1 MSAFPQ
7 LHISIGNASSGLDA
21 HRSSCGS
28 QMPRWSDV
36 HLLHS
41 TRLVQAELMQSV
53 NAGEYTG
60 WRLLCLDSAGSSREL
75 RTDYL
80 VMSHANL
87 TASPPTHPRIVV
99 IGDSTAATECA
110 KGLAQQ
116 QQRQSARSSSNAPEE
131 SPNITL
137 LYQQTHWPLSTSM
150 TRLQHSWFKPLL
162 RPPYYHASIWRRFL
176 SAVSTPLRSMFWAL
190 TEERLARVYE
200 ISPSLRPK
208 VKLVRDMFHG
218 SQQPTEAGDWLG
230 GAASL
235 GVQLV
240 QGEELSLQAD
250 GILLKD
256 GSVLR
261 ADVVVRT
268 GLGLYDSNIFSTA
281 VQLALGVKTEGAHL
295 YRGMLPPGVP
305 RLAFI
310 QGQAHPRLSIVKSR
324 RCRSGRCAAVAR
336 KCRGEARAC
345 STSDRE
351 TESLQAEWL
360 CSLLTEQ
367 ISLPARAT
375 MMSDVWAQQTWRRKT
390 MPRHRYQ
397 SSLQYPSMYTA
408 DYQQQLISDMGSH
421 YSKPLPPARQPE
433 ATPTPVGILRTPRLH
448 HLWKPTPLLDHPLG
462 GPAGLQHGHH
472 RQPLLRRERNPKGRA
487 RLYDFS
493 PPFQLRRQREL
504 GGRPPPTLAVSHRRL
519 SPNEAARR
527 LRQQCAH
534 LHLSVRRAEQRLAE
548 LDWKVGD
555 NGMSWDPRAR
565 PHVELGDSNPHAS
578 LAPHPQDHQ
587 AGIQHASQLAEAV
600 ATLTLTRM
608 HSTGTH
614 GSGSS
619 QAPAP
624 IIHSRAFLQTSGHIG
639 SMHRYAD
646 PLSGWDPECNA
657 QPLGYSCEIWGDLED
672 GAGPSN
678 GGSSRDDSNNR
689 LRSISTPRSGALPR
703 LQKTCGVSF
712 TPARPHSPL
721 ASSLARVAEIS
732 MSPEVMFHPGFRS
745 SPGSNTG
752 GDSENPNQAEGSE
765 RGSVRGGRNSEDHFR
780 GRADPPAGGRLNT
793 VSGAR
798 RAATSRVSRLQ
809 GIESFGRIN
818 AASHVRD
825 SALDNGVQFLPTPR
839 YRRASALA
847 SSYMESATAS
857 SPSAKPPLGTWSRTV
872 TVGPKHRCHPVRCE
886 EEHRVHP
893 AHTLRAETLLP
904 SEPSG
909 RRTSG
914 RPGLVSH
921 LTRGRNPAAR
931 APGSST
937 DGVSA
942 PMDAPHAKS
951 AAPSAADL
959 PNQGSTWG
967 WLLGWQQSVASS
979 RDGTHEAQD
988 LEERTS
994 STEGG
999 ASASPSMLGSR
1010 AKSWRR
1016 VATSSH
1022 SGRSQTPISS
1032 KTLSHRRQSFPAAP
1046 GRVSEAGRKAHTST
1060 HTDASH
1066 TLTRKRSVGPKRR
1079 RAPVLPRCRPRPNGS
1094 KEMGTTALAART
1106 RVASESVCPDRNT
1119 PVAIATRRRS
1129 QGQEPHGEEDTHTSN
1144 HTVQHPRSPGSGGGP
1159 APGPPAPWGH
1169 ASKASSRARS
1179 HHSAEHRPSEHA
1191 TERAK
1196 MRATSHSVVNDL
1208 LSGMGLTPD
1217 MFTESTEGLHDLE
1230 QPGGTG
1236 PCTSPK
1242 DSASPLSP
1250 SDRPNP
1256 ALPNAQAR
1264 PAAQDRS
1271 DKMTGPP
1278 GQQRVGIRKEMAKP
1292 GTAGYRGL
1300 ALL

>member
-268 GLGLYDSNIFSTA
+268 GLGLCDSNIFSTA

-421 YSKPLPPARQPE
+421 YSKDQLDCSTDIIGSHSYDENGIPRVAPACTTSLPRSSSDVSGNWA
-433 ATPTPVGILRTPRLH
+433 AAL
-448 HLWKPTPLLDHPLG
+448 
-462 GPAGLQHGHH
+462 
-472 RQPLLRRERNPKGRA
+472 
-487 RLYDFS
+487 
-493 PPFQLRRQREL
+493 
-504 GGRPPPTLAVSHRRL
+504 PPTLAVSHRRL

-765 RGSVRGGRNSEDHFR
+765 RGST
-780 GRADPPAGGRLNT
+780 PPAGGRLNT

-857 SPSAKPPLGTWSRTV
+857 SPSAKPLGTWSRTV

-1022 SGRSQTPISS
+1022 SGRWGGVQGPTDGSQTPISS

-1208 LSGMGLTPD
+1208 LSEWPGPQPHPGAASCGMGLTPD

-1264 PAAQDRS
+1264 PAAQ
-1271 DKMTGPP
+1271 
-1278 GQQRVGIRKEMAKP
+1278 VG
-1292 GTAGYRGL
+1292 AGSSATSCL
-1300 ALL
+1300 C